1 MKFYEHLPI
10 EIVNRIFLSLLKL
23 SNVIDFCPCRA
34 AIRAP
39 SLHTLAK
46 SAPDIPGVRAANF
59 FAQSSID
66 N

>member
-1 MKFYEHLPI
+1 MKFYEHIPI
-10 EIVNRIFLSLLKL
+10 EKVNRFPLSLLKL
-23 SNVIDFCPCRA
+23 SNVIDFWPCLA

-59 FAQSSID
+59 FAQSSMD